1 MLHSFIN
8 LIPKFITLDEM
19 SFCVHQS
26 MKYVVSAK
34 SVMYNLITTNQIHR
48 KQDII
53 SVKSNLHLGIFYAYL
68 REMTEMGFTLKMV

>member
-1 MLHSFIN
+1 MLHSFN
-8 LIPKFITLDEM
+8 KLIPKFITLDDM

-34 SVMYNLITTNQIHR
+34 SVMYNYITTNQIHR

-53 SVKSNLHLGIFYAYL
+53 SVKSNLHFIILYVDPETTVMLA
-68 REMTEMGFTLKMV
+68 